1 MPKGINNKMKKIR
14 IMIIA
19 FILLITNT
27 TVFATLK
34 KDYNK
39 RISLNVAKPILEV
52 IKTSANDINN
62 SNLNG
67 VFCFDVR
74 NYSGSN
80 MNKANMKYQI
90 EIIIA
95 NNKYTD
101 LRLVKINGET
111 EENQTLTDKKTQFY
125 TLNKTSK
132 QDDKFKLYIN
142 YSSTNYVI
150 SEDIKIKVYAVQQ

>member
-1 MPKGINNKMKKIR
+1 
-14 IMIIA
+14 
-19 FILLITNT
+19 
-27 TVFATLK
+27 
-34 KDYNK
+34 
-39 RISLNVAKPILEV
+39 
-52 IKTSANDINN
+52 
-62 SNLNG
+62 
-67 VFCFDVR
+67 
-74 NYSGSN
+74 